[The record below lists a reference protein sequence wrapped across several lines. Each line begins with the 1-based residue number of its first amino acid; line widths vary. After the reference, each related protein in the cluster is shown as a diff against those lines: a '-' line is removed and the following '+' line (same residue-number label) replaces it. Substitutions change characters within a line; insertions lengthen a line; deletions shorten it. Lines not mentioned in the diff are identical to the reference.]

1 MLQKGDQQQ
10 ITIGSICTTAT
21 VKQVETFQT
30 NGASGAFVTFDV
42 PGYGETQPFWYDEKT
57 SYAQMRRSRSGMP
70 KEYTYKRG
78 KDFNWDYYR
87 DDTNPQK
94 ILPMPLFPVT
104 KNLDAPDGGYISIR
118 LQRAAGK
125 PYLLVVWRMK

>member
-78 KDFNWDYYR
+78 KDFNWDYY
-87 DDTNPQK
+87 
-94 ILPMPLFPVT
+94 L
-104 KNLDAPDGGYISIR
+104 
-118 LQRAAGK
+118 
-125 PYLLVVWRMK
+125 